1 MSAISDDDASSS
13 GIPNAHL
20 LTFVDK
26 MKGQFHNL
34 VDRNSMSGE
43 VTYPRREYLTNVA
56 FQRKQEADEAA
67 KKAQG
72 R

>member
-1 MSAISDDDASSS
+1 MSAISDDDASNS

-26 MKGQFHNL
+26 MRGQFHPL

-56 FQRKQEADEAA
+56 HQRNREAQDAA
-67 KKAQG
+67 RKARG
-72 R
+72 E